1 MAFVLR
7 TYKIAFVD
15 IHYNDIY
22 IYTHT
27 HTIGFNS
34 VSKQIPSYPISVK
47 SYHNCY
53 YIYIYIVAIIV

>member
-22 IYTHT
+22 IYIYTHT
-27 HTIGFNS
+27 
-34 VSKQIPSYPISVK
+34 PLDL
-47 SYHNCY
+47 
-53 YIYIYIVAIIV
+53 IVFLNKYLHIQYR

>member
-22 IYTHT
+22 IHT

-47 SYHNCY
+47 SYHNC
-53 YIYIYIVAIIV
+53 

>member
-27 HTIGFNS
+27 HHWI
-34 VSKQIPSYPISVK
+34 
-47 SYHNCY
+47 
-53 YIYIYIVAIIV
+53 

>member
-22 IYTHT
+22 IYIHT

-47 SYHNCY
+47 SYHNC
-53 YIYIYIVAIIV
+53 

>member
-15 IHYNDIY
+15 IMIY
-22 IYTHT
+22 IYIHT

-47 SYHNCY
+47 SYHNC
-53 YIYIYIVAIIV
+53 